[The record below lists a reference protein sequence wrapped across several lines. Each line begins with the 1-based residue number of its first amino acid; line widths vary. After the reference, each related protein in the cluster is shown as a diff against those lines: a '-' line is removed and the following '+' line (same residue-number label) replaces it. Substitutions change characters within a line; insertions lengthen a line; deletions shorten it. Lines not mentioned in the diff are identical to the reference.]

1 MEKPIHIVV
10 VGHDPALRPEFD
22 AAIEGM
28 PNQRVVVTYAT
39 GFAQAEEY
47 ARNRQP
53 ELVCVELNADVQALK
68 LFAKELYRTVPGT
81 VVAGMFWQDKLGGQE
96 SDAMVLIDYV
106 RARVQD
112 FLRRPVS
119 STELRQLLERLFTQR
134 SSLQGAMGT
143 LVSFVSN
150 KGGVGKSTL
159 SVNAAAALAARH
171 PGQVLLI
178 DASLQLGICAL
189 MLDVAPK
196 TTIVDA
202 VREKTRLD
210 ETMLRQLAVRH
221 ASGLHVL
228 AAPVNA
234 MDASEVDEESVYRIL
249 NLARRAFPFVL
260 VDTFPMLD
268 STVMAVLDVTDLGFV
283 VMQGTAPS
291 VVGSARLLPVLK
303 GLGFAEERQ
312 RLVLNQNYRNF
323 SGNLKPGDIAR
334 RLSRELDYI
343 FPYQKGLLVA
353 ANAGEP
359 FVLHTHRYFGF
370 GREMDH
376 LVDDIVAQREVRKQA
391 PSAADAPPAP
401 MTRRASLP
409 ATAPTELPT

>member
-1 MEKPIHIVV
+1 MEKPIHILV
-10 VGHDPALRPEFD
+10 VGQDQALRQEFE
-22 AAIEGM
+22 AAIEGL
-28 PNQRVVVTYAT
+28 PNQRVVVTYAA

-53 ELVCVELNADVQALK
+53 ELVCVELHANVQDFK
-68 LFAKELYRTVPGT
+68 LFTNELYKTLPST
-81 VVAGMFWQDKLGGQE
+81 VVAGLFWQDKLGGQE
-96 SDAMVLIDYV
+96 SDTMVLIDHV

-134 SSLQGAMGT
+134 TSLQGEMGT
-143 LVSFVSN
+143 IVSFISN

-159 SVNAAAALAARH
+159 SVNAASALAVRY

-189 MLDVAPK
+189 MLDVVPK

-210 ETMLRQLAVRH
+210 ETMLRQLAVKH
-221 ASGLHVL
+221 ACGLHVL
-228 AAPVNA
+228 AAPANA

-249 NLARRAFPFVL
+249 NLAKRAFPFVV

-268 STVMAVLDVTDLGFV
+268 STVMATMDVTDLGFI

-291 VVGSARLLPVLK
+291 VVGIARLLPVLK
-303 GLGFAEERQ
+303 GLGFTEERQ

-323 SGNLKPGDIAR
+323 SGNLRPADIGR
-334 RLSRELDYI
+334 RLARELDYI

-359 FVLHTHRYFGF
+359 FVLHTHRFFGF
-370 GREMDH
+370 GREMDA
-376 LVDDIVAQREVRKQA
+376 LVDDIVAQRASRMKTVEV
-391 PSAADAPPAP
+391 PDAPRPSS
-401 MTRRASLP
+401 RRTAKALSAIKESAS
-409 ATAPTELPT
+409 

>member
-1 MEKPIHIVV
+1 MEKPIHILV
-10 VGHDPALRPEFD
+10 VGQDQTLRHEFD
-22 AAIEGM
+22 AAVEGL
-28 PNQRVVVTYAT
+28 PKQRAVVTYAT
-39 GFAQAEEY
+39 GFAQADEY

-53 ELVCVELNADVQALK
+53 ELVCVELNANVQDLK

-81 VVAGMFWQDKLGGQE
+81 VVAGMFWQDKLGGQG

-143 LVSFVSN
+143 LVSFTSN

-159 SVNAAAALAARH
+159 SVNAAAALAARY
-171 PGQVLLI
+171 PDQVLLI
-178 DASLQLGICAL
+178 DASLQLGVCAL
-189 MLDVAPK
+189 MLDIVPK

-221 ASGLHVL
+221 AGGLHVL
-228 AAPVNA
+228 AAPANA
-234 MDASEVDEESVYRIL
+234 MDASEVDEESVYRVL

-283 VMQGTAPS
+283 VIQGTAPS
-291 VVGSARLLPVLK
+291 VVGTVRLLPVLK
-303 GLGFAEERQ
+303 GLGFTEERQ

-323 SGNLKPGDIAR
+323 SGNLKPADIER

-359 FVLHTHRYFGF
+359 YILHTHRYFGF
-370 GREMDH
+370 GREMSA
-376 LVDDIVAQREVRKQA
+376 LVDDIVAQREVRKTA
-391 PSAADAPPAP
+391 TSAAEAPPAS
-401 MTRRASLP
+401 MARRTETSV
-409 ATAPTELPT
+409 PTETSP

>member
-1 MEKPIHIVV
+1 MEKPIHILV
-10 VGHDPALRPEFD
+10 VGQDQALRHEFD
-22 AAIEGM
+22 AAIEGL
-28 PNQRVVVTYAT
+28 PKQRVVVTYAT
-39 GFAQAEEY
+39 GFAQADEY

-53 ELVCVELNADVQALK
+53 ELVCVELNANVQDLK

-81 VVAGMFWQDKLGGQE
+81 VVAGMFWQDKLGGQG

-189 MLDVAPK
+189 MLDVVPK

-228 AAPVNA
+228 AAPANA

-291 VVGSARLLPVLK
+291 VVGTARLLPVLK
-303 GLGFAEERQ
+303 GLGFTEERQ

-323 SGNLKPGDIAR
+323 SGNLKPVDIER
-334 RLSRELDYI
+334 RLSRELDYV

-353 ANAGEP
+353 ANTGEP
-359 FVLHTHRYFGF
+359 YILHTHRYFGF
-370 GREMDH
+370 GREMGA
-376 LVDDIVAQREVRKQA
+376 LVDDIVAQREVRKTATPAAEVPLVPMARRTAPAVSTEA
-391 PSAADAPPAP
+391 PS
-401 MTRRASLP
+401 
-409 ATAPTELPT
+409 

>member
-1 MEKPIHIVV
+1 MEKTIHILV
-10 VGHDPALRPEFD
+10 VGQDPALRTEFE
-22 AAIEGM
+22 AAIEGL

-53 ELVCVELNADVQALK
+53 ELVCVELNTNTQDFK
-68 LFAKELYRTVPGT
+68 LFTKELYNTLPNT
-81 VVAGMFWQDKLGGQE
+81 VVAGLFWQDKLGGQE
-96 SDAMVLIDYV
+96 SDTMVLIDHV

-119 STELRQLLERLFTQR
+119 STELRQLLERLFLQP
-134 SSLQGAMGT
+134 SSMQGEMGT
-143 LVSFVSN
+143 VVSFISN

-159 SVNAAAALAARH
+159 SVNAASALATRH

-210 ETMLRQLAVRH
+210 ETMLRQLAVKH
-221 ASGLHVL
+221 TCGLHVL
-228 AAPVNA
+228 AAPANA

-249 NLARRAFPFVL
+249 NLARRAFPFVV

-268 STVMAVLDVTDLGFV
+268 STVMATLDVTDLGFI
-283 VMQGTAPS
+283 VMQGTAPN
-291 VVGSARLLPVLK
+291 VVGTARLLPVLK

-323 SGNLKPGDIAR
+323 SGNLRPVDIGR
-334 RLSRELDYI
+334 RLARELDFI

-359 FVLHTHRYFGF
+359 FILHTHRYFGF
-370 GREMDH
+370 GREMEM
-376 LVDDIVAQREVRKQA
+376 LVDDIVAKRASRSKTVE
-391 PSAADAPPAP
+391 AAGTLTPP
-401 MTRRASLP
+401 TRRATRSL
-409 ATAPTELPT
+409 TAFKETPS

>member
-1 MEKPIHIVV
+1 MEKPIHILV
-10 VGHDPALRPEFD
+10 VGHDHALRPEFD
-22 AAIEGM
+22 AAVEGL
-28 PNQRVVVTYAT
+28 PKQRVVVTYAT

-53 ELVCVELNADVQALK
+53 ELVCVELNANAQDLK

-134 SSLQGAMGT
+134 SGVQGTMGT

-159 SVNAAAALAARH
+159 SVNAAAALALRY

-189 MLDVAPK
+189 MLDVVPK

-228 AAPVNA
+228 AAPANA

-291 VVGSARLLPVLK
+291 VVGTARLLPVLK
-303 GLGFAEERQ
+303 GLGFSEERQ
-312 RLVLNQNYRNF
+312 RLVLNHNYRNF
-323 SGNLKPGDIAR
+323 SGNLKDADIER
-334 RLSRELDYI
+334 RLGRPLDYS
-343 FPYQKGLLVA
+343 FPYRKALLVA

-359 FVLHTHRYFGF
+359 YILHTHRYFGF
-370 GREMDH
+370 GREMDA
-376 LVDDIVAQREVRKQA
+376 LVEEIVAQREVRKQA
-391 PSAADAPPAP
+391 SSAAEVSQASMAGRAAPP
-401 MTRRASLP
+401 P
-409 ATAPTELPT
+409 AEQLS

>member
-1 MEKPIHIVV
+1 MEKAIHILV
-10 VGHDPALRPEFD
+10 VGRDQALRPEFE
-22 AAIEGM
+22 AAIEGL
-28 PNQRVVVTYAT
+28 PNQRAVVTYAT

-53 ELVCVELNADVQALK
+53 ELVCVELSTNIQDVK
-68 LFAKELYRTVPGT
+68 LFTKELYNTLPNT
-81 VVAGMFWQDKLGGQE
+81 IVAGLFWQDKLGGQE
-96 SDAMVLIDYV
+96 SDTMVLIDHV

-119 STELRQLLERLFTQR
+119 SNELRQLLERLFAQR
-134 SSLQGAMGT
+134 TSMQGEMGT
-143 LVSFVSN
+143 VVSFISN

-159 SVNAAAALAARH
+159 SVNAASALATRH

-189 MLDVAPK
+189 MLDIVPK

-210 ETMLRQLAVRH
+210 ETMLRQLAVKH
-221 ASGLHVL
+221 ACGLHVL
-228 AAPVNA
+228 AAPANA

-249 NLARRAFPFVL
+249 NLARRAFQFVV

-268 STVMAVLDVTDLGFV
+268 STVMATLDVTDLGFI
-283 VMQGTAPS
+283 VMQGTAPN
-291 VVGSARLLPVLK
+291 VVGTARLLPVLK

-312 RLVLNQNYRNF
+312 RLVLNQSYRNF
-323 SGNLKPGDIAR
+323 SGNLRLADIGH
-334 RLSRELDYI
+334 RLARELDFI

-359 FVLHTHRYFGF
+359 FILHTHRYFGF
-370 GREMDH
+370 GREMEM
-376 LVDDIVAQREVRKQA
+376 LVDDIVAKRASRSKTVE
-391 PSAADAPPAP
+391 AAGTPTPPA
-401 MTRRASLP
+401 RRAARSL
-409 ATAPTELPT
+409 TALKETPS

>member
-1 MEKPIHIVV
+1 MEKPIHILV
-10 VGHDPALRPEFD
+10 VGHDPALRAEFD

-53 ELVCVELNADVQALK
+53 ELVCVELNAHVRDLK

-189 MLDVAPK
+189 MLDVVPK

-221 ASGLHVL
+221 ACGLHVL
-228 AAPVNA
+228 AAPANA

-323 SGNLKPGDIAR
+323 SGNLKPGDIER
-334 RLSRELDYI
+334 RLARGLDYI

-359 FVLHTHRYFGF
+359 FILHTHRYFGF
-370 GREMDH
+370 GREMDA

-391 PSAADAPPAP
+391 PSAAEVPPAP
-401 MTRRASLP
+401 MKRRASQP
-409 ATAPTELPT
+409 ATTPTELPT

>member
-1 MEKPIHIVV
+1 MEKPIHILV
-10 VGHDPALRPEFD
+10 VGHDHALRPEFD
-22 AAIEGM
+22 AAVEGL
-28 PNQRVVVTYAT
+28 PKQHVVVTYAT

-53 ELVCVELNADVQALK
+53 ELVCVELNANAQDLK

-96 SDAMVLIDYV
+96 ADAMVLIDYV

-119 STELRQLLERLFTQR
+119 STELQQLLERLFTQR
-134 SSLQGAMGT
+134 SGVQGAMGT

-150 KGGVGKSTL
+150 KGGVGKTTL
-159 SVNAAAALAARH
+159 SVNAAAALAQRY

-189 MLDVAPK
+189 MLDVVPK

-210 ETMLRQLAVRH
+210 ETMLRQLTVRH

-228 AAPVNA
+228 AAPANA

-291 VVGSARLLPVLK
+291 VVGTARLLPVLK
-303 GLGFAEERQ
+303 GLGFSEERQ
-312 RLVLNQNYRNF
+312 RLVLNHNYRNF
-323 SGNLKPGDIAR
+323 SGNLKDADIER
-334 RLSRELDYI
+334 RLGRQLDYS
-343 FPYQKGLLVA
+343 FPYRKALLVA

-359 FVLHTHRYFGF
+359 YILHTHRYFGF
-370 GREMDH
+370 GRELDA
-376 LVDDIVAQREVRKQA
+376 LVEEIVALREGRQQA
-391 PSAADAPPAP
+391 SSATEPSSASMAGRGAPPLAEP
-401 MTRRASLP
+401 LS
-409 ATAPTELPT
+409 

>member
-1 MEKPIHIVV
+1 MEKPIHILV
-10 VGHDPALRPEFD
+10 VGPDAQLRQEFD
-22 AAIEGM
+22 AAVEGL
-28 PNQRVVVTYAT
+28 PGQRVVVTYAT

-47 ARNRQP
+47 ARNRHP
-53 ELVCVELNADVQALK
+53 ELVCVELGKNVQDLR
-68 LFAKELYRTVPGT
+68 LFATELYKIVPNTVI
-81 VVAGMFWQDKLGGQE
+81 AGLFWQNKLGE
-96 SDAMVLIDYV
+96 DDSDTMVLIDYV

-119 STELRQLLERLFTQR
+119 STELRQLLERLFAQR
-134 SSLQGAMGT
+134 TTLQGEMGT
-143 LVSFVSN
+143 VVSFISN

-159 SVNAAAALAARH
+159 SVNAASALAARH

-189 MLDVAPK
+189 MLDVVPK

-210 ETMLRQLAVRH
+210 ETMLRQLAVKH
-221 ASGLHVL
+221 ACGLHVL
-228 AAPVNA
+228 AAPANA

-249 NLARRAFPFVL
+249 NLARRAFPYVV

-268 STVMAVLDVTDLGFV
+268 STVMATLDVTDLGFV

-291 VVGSARLLPVLK
+291 VVGIARLLPVLK
-303 GLGFAEERQ
+303 GLGFTEDRQ
-312 RLVLNQNYRNF
+312 RLVLNRNYRDF
-323 SGNLKPGDIAR
+323 SGNLKPADIER
-334 RLSRELDYI
+334 RLGRELDFA

-359 FVLHTHRYFGF
+359 FVLHTHRFFGF
-370 GREMDH
+370 GREMEL
-376 LVDDIVAQREVRKQA
+376 LVDEIVAARSSRSKAPAPAEAQA
-391 PSAADAPPAP
+391 PPS
-401 MTRRASLP
+401 RRTVLP
-409 ATAPTELPT
+409 ATEPKEART

>member
-1 MEKPIHIVV
+1 MEKPIHILV
-10 VGHDPALRPEFD
+10 VGQDQALRQECE
-22 AAIEGM
+22 AAIEGL
-28 PNQRVVVTYAT
+28 PKHRVVVTYAT
-39 GFAQAEEY
+39 EFAQAEEY
-47 ARNRQP
+47 ARSRQP
-53 ELVCVELNADVQALK
+53 ELVCVELNTNVQALK
-68 LFAKELYRTVPGT
+68 LFTKELYAAVPNT
-81 VVAGMFWQDKLGGQE
+81 VVAGLFWQDKLGGQD
-96 SDAMVLIDYV
+96 SDTMVLIDYV

-112 FLRRPVS
+112 FLRRPIS
-119 STELRQLLERLFTQR
+119 STELRQLLERLFVQR
-134 SSLQGAMGT
+134 TGLQGEMGT
-143 LVSFVSN
+143 VISFISN

-159 SVNAAAALAARH
+159 SVNAASALAVRY
-171 PGQVLLI
+171 PGKVLLI

-189 MLDVAPK
+189 MLDIVPK

-221 ASGLHVL
+221 ACGLHVL

-249 NLARRAFPFVL
+249 NLAKRAFPFVV

-268 STVMAVLDVTDLGFV
+268 STVMATLDVTDLGFI

-291 VVGSARLLPVLK
+291 VVGIARLLPVLK

-323 SGNLKPGDIAR
+323 SGNLRPADIGR
-334 RLSRELDYI
+334 RLARELDYI
-343 FPYQKGLLVA
+343 FPYKKGLLVA

-359 FVLHTHRYFGF
+359 LILHTHRFFGF
-370 GREMDH
+370 GREMEAI
-376 LVDDIVAQREVRKQA
+376 VDDIVAQRTNRNTTAEVAGA
-391 PSAADAPPAP
+391 PNQPS
-401 MTRRASLP
+401 RRAAQIL
-409 ATAPTELPT
+409 AAPKETPS